1 MSEVWLV
8 IKVNNYTTITI
19 ITKVSKFYATV
30 FLIMAFAPVS
40 AQEKR
45 VLSLEEA
52 VKLGIANSKNLK
64 IDQAKIEESTA
75 NLLAAKNRLLPELTV
90 SGSYLYLPFEP
101 NVDLKI
107 PGMSGGGPKVSN
119 VLYGSANL
127 SVPIYSGGRI
137 KYGIKSAEYLVEA
150 SKLTAEND
158 KNAIAYNISQA
169 YNNLFKANEVVKLLK
184 ENLASSQKRDQS
196 FSKLENNGVIAR
208 NDRLKAQLQ
217 TSNIELQ
224 LMEAENNYNIA
235 NINMDLLLGLPDNT
249 VIEVDSSYI
258 GADDLGKPDDYYL
271 NLAREN
277 RNDLKAI
284 DYQRKAAALGTKS
297 AKAENLPSLAF
308 TGGYVA
314 ADIPK
319 LLTITNAVNVGVG
332 IQYNLSNIWKKN
344 SSYVQSKAKEQE
356 LAAANDL
363 LNDNV
368 TLEVKRD
375 YQNDLY
381 AHKKIDVYQ
390 RALEQAEENYRITL
404 NKYNNGLETITNLLD
419 ADTARITANVNVVT
433 SKADAALAH
442 KKLLQTTGII
452 NQ

>member
-1 MSEVWLV
+1 MRTLNKFLTAIILV
-8 IKVNNYTTITI
+8 GT
-19 ITKVSKFYATV
+19 FGV
-30 FLIMAFAPVS
+30 FS

-45 VLSLEEA
+45 TISLQEA
-52 VKLGIANSKNLK
+52 VKLGIENSKYLK
-64 IDQAKIEESTA
+64 IDQAQIEESTA
-75 NLLAAKNRLLPELTV
+75 NLLAAKNKQLPELTV
-90 SGSYLYLPFEP
+90 SGSYLYLPLKP

-107 PGMSGGGPKVSN
+107 PGMAGGGPKVSN

-127 SVPIYSGGRI
+127 SVPIYAGGRI

-150 SKLTAEND
+150 SKLNAEND

-184 ENLASSQKRDQS
+184 ENLISSQKRDES
-196 FSKLENNGVIAR
+196 FIKLENNGVIAR

-224 LMEAENNYNIA
+224 LMEAENNYSIA

-249 VIEVDSSYI
+249 EIEVDSNYI
-258 GADDLGKPDDYYL
+258 GEDDLGKPDDYYL

-277 RNDLKAI
+277 RNDIKAL
-284 DYQRKAAALGTKS
+284 DYQRKAAALGSKS
-297 AKAENLPSLAF
+297 AKAEHLPSLAF

-356 LAAANDL
+356 LAANNDL

-368 TLEVKRD
+368 TLEVRRD

-404 NKYNNGLETITNLLD
+404 NKYNAGLETITNLLD
-419 ADTARITANVNVVT
+419 ADTAKITANVNVIT

-442 KKLLQTTGII
+442 KKLLQTTGTI
-452 NQ
+452 NNN

>member
-1 MSEVWLV
+1 M
-8 IKVNNYTTITI
+8 N
-19 ITKVSKFYATV
+19 KFLTAALIVGAFYSV
-30 FLIMAFAPVS
+30 F

-45 VLSLEEA
+45 LLSLEEA
-52 VKLGIANSKNLK
+52 VKLGIENSKNLK
-64 IDQAKIEESTA
+64 IDRAKIEESTA
-75 NLLAAKNRLLPELTV
+75 NLLEAKNKQLPELKV
-90 SGSYLYLPFEP
+90 SGSYMYLPIKP
-101 NVDLKI
+101 NIDIKI
-107 PGMSGGGPKVSN
+107 PGMAGAGGPEVSN

-127 SVPIYSGGRI
+127 SVPLYSGGRI
-137 KYGIKSAEYLVEA
+137 RYGIKSAEYLVEA
-150 SKLTAEND
+150 SKLSTEND
-158 KNAIAYNISQA
+158 KNAVAYNISQA
-169 YNNLFKANEVVKLLK
+169 YNNLFKASEVVKLLK

-196 FSKLENNGVIAR
+196 FIKLENNGVIAK

-224 LMEAENNYNIA
+224 LMEAENNYSIA

-249 VIEVDSSYI
+249 EIEVDSNYI

-277 RNDLKAI
+277 RKDIQAL
-284 DYQRKAAALGTKS
+284 DYQRKAAALGTKA

-344 SSYVQSKAKEQE
+344 SSLMQSKAKEQE
-356 LAAANDL
+356 LLANNEL

-390 RALEQAEENYRITL
+390 KTLEQAEENYRITL
-404 NKYNNGLETITNLLD
+404 NKYNNGLETITNLLE
-419 ADTARITANVNVVT
+419 ADTAKITANVNVIT

-442 KKLLQTTGII
+442 KKLLQTTGTI
-452 NQ
+452 NN

>member
-1 MSEVWLV
+1 M
-8 IKVNNYTTITI
+8 
-19 ITKVSKFYATV
+19 
-30 FLIMAFAPVS
+30 
-40 AQEKR
+40 
-45 VLSLEEA
+45 LSLQEA
-52 VKLGIANSKNLK
+52 VKLGIENSKNLK

-75 NLLAAKNRLLPELTV
+75 NLLEAKNRQLPEFKV
-90 SGSYLYLPFEP
+90 SGTYMYLPLKP
-101 NVDLKI
+101 NVDIKI
-107 PGMSGGGPKVSN
+107 PGVAGGGPEVSQ

-137 KYGIKSAEYLVEA
+137 KYGIQSAQYLVEA
-150 SKLTAEND
+150 SKLTSEND

-169 YNNLFKANEVVKLLK
+169 YNNLFKASQVVQLLQ

-196 FSKLENNGVIAR
+196 FIKLENNGVIAR

-224 LMEAENNYNIA
+224 LMEAQNNYSIA

-249 VIEVDSSYI
+249 EIEVDSSYI

-277 RNDLKAI
+277 RKDLQAL
-284 DYQRKAAALGTKS
+284 DLQRKAAALGTKS
-297 AKAENLPSLAF
+297 AKAENLPSLAL

-319 LLTITNAVNVGVG
+319 LLTITNAVNFGVG
-332 IQYNLSNIWKKN
+332 LSYNLSNIWKKN
-344 SSYVQSKAKEQE
+344 SSLMQSKAREQE
-356 LAAANDL
+356 LAANNDL

-404 NKYNNGLETITNLLD
+404 NKYNAGLETITNLLD

-452 NQ
+452 NNN

>member
-1 MSEVWLV
+1 MNKFL
-8 IKVNNYTTITI
+8 TTALIVGT
-19 ITKVSKFYATV
+19 FYS
-30 FLIMAFAPVS
+30 VS

-52 VKLGIANSKNLK
+52 VKLGIENSKNLK

-75 NLLAAKNRLLPELTV
+75 NLLEAKNKQLPELKV
-90 SGSYLYLPFEP
+90 SGSYMYLPLEP

-137 KYGIKSAEYLVEA
+137 RYGIQSAEYLVEA
-150 SKLTAEND
+150 SKLNSEND

-169 YNNLFKANEVVKLLK
+169 YNNLFKASEVVKLLK
-184 ENLASSQKRDQS
+184 ENLGSSQKRDQS
-196 FSKLENNGVIAR
+196 FIKLENNGVIAK

-224 LMEAENNYNIA
+224 LMEAENNFSIA

-249 VIEVDSSYI
+249 EIEVDSNYI
-258 GADDLGKPDDYYL
+258 GADDLAKPDDYYL

-277 RNDLKAI
+277 RKDIQAL
-284 DYQRKAAALGTKS
+284 DYQRKAAALGTKA

-332 IQYNLSNIWKKN
+332 ISYNLSNIWKKN
-344 SSYVQSKAKEQE
+344 SSLMQSKAREQE
-356 LAAANDL
+356 LAASNDL

-419 ADTARITANVNVVT
+419 ADTAKITANVNVVT

-442 KKLLQTTGII
+442 KKLLQTAGVI
-452 NQ
+452 NGNQ

>member
-1 MSEVWLV
+1 MNKLLTAIILV
-8 IKVNNYTTITI
+8 VTFG
-19 ITKVSKFYATV
+19 V
-30 FLIMAFAPVS
+30 LS

-45 VLSLEEA
+45 KISLQEA
-52 VKLGIANSKNLK
+52 VKLGIENSKYLK
-64 IDQAKIEESTA
+64 IDQAQIEESTA
-75 NLLAAKNRLLPELTV
+75 NLLAAKNKQLPELTV
-90 SGSYLYLPFEP
+90 SGSYLYLPLEP

-107 PGMSGGGPKVSN
+107 PGMAGGGPKVSN

-150 SKLTAEND
+150 SKLNAEND

-184 ENLASSQKRDQS
+184 ENLISSQKRDES
-196 FSKLENNGVIAR
+196 FIKLENNGVIAR

-224 LMEAENNYNIA
+224 LMEAENNYSIA

-249 VIEVDSSYI
+249 EIEVDSNYI
-258 GADDLGKPDDYYL
+258 GEDDLGKPDDYYL

-277 RNDLKAI
+277 RNDIKAL
-284 DYQRKAAALGTKS
+284 DYQRKAAALGSKS
-297 AKAENLPSLAF
+297 AKAEHLPSLAF

-356 LAAANDL
+356 LAANNDL

-368 TLEVKRD
+368 TLEVRRD
-375 YQNDLY
+375 YQNDLF

-404 NKYNNGLETITNLLD
+404 NKYNAGLETITNLLD
-419 ADTARITANVNVVT
+419 ADTAKITANVNVIT

-442 KKLLQTTGII
+442 KKLLQTTGTI
-452 NQ
+452 NNN

>member
-1 MSEVWLV
+1 M
-8 IKVNNYTTITI
+8 
-19 ITKVSKFYATV
+19 
-30 FLIMAFAPVS
+30 
-40 AQEKR
+40 
-45 VLSLEEA
+45 
-52 VKLGIANSKNLK
+52 
-64 IDQAKIEESTA
+64 
-75 NLLAAKNRLLPELTV
+75 
-90 SGSYLYLPFEP
+90 
-101 NVDLKI
+101 
-107 PGMSGGGPKVSN
+107 
-119 VLYGSANL
+119 
-127 SVPIYSGGRI
+127 
-137 KYGIKSAEYLVEA
+137 
-150 SKLTAEND
+150 
-158 KNAIAYNISQA
+158 
-169 YNNLFKANEVVKLLK
+169 VKLLK

-196 FSKLENNGVIAR
+196 FSKLENNGVIAK

-308 TGGYVA
+308 TCGYVA
-314 ADIPK
+314 ADISK

-390 RALEQAEENYRITL
+390 RALERAEENYRITL

-442 KKLLQTTGII
+442 KKLLQTAGII